1 MLPREALPGPFGE
14 AVVGLWLGPRA
25 HLVHYPVRGGKEL
38 NLVAILEGGDEAQGW
53 NEPADRSLLLSR
65 FTGWSKDSKSL
76 LKIATSFRR
85 WSLYRLA
92 PLRHWH
98 RGRIALL
105 GDAAHS
111 TLPYL
116 AQGAALA
123 IEDAATL
130 SDCLEERSD
139 PTEAFRA
146 YQRLRRNRTARVQRR
161 SLRLG
166 RYYHFK
172 GPARLIRNALLT
184 RRDPNALL
192 ASLDW
197 LYRA

>member
-1 MLPREALPGPFGE
+1 M
-14 AVVGLWLGPRA
+14 V
-25 HLVHYPVRGGKEL
+25 
-38 NLVAILEGGDEAQGW
+38 
-53 NEPADRSLLLSR
+53 
-65 FTGWSKDSKSL
+65 
-76 LKIATSFRR
+76 
-85 WSLYRLA
+85 
-92 PLRHWH
+92 
-98 RGRIALL
+98 LL
-105 GDAAHS
+105 GDAAHP

-123 IEDAATL
+123 IEDAAAL
-130 SDCLEERSD
+130 SDCLKEASD
-139 PTEAFRA
+139 PAKAFRD
-146 YQRLRRNRTARVQRR
+146 YQRLRQGRTSRVQRR

-184 RRDPNALL
+184 RRDPDALL